1 MKKFV
6 IEIETKGIRLDKA
19 ISNKYQELSRTNIQ
33 KLIEEEKIKVNGKN
47 QKASYKVEDGDVI
60 QIEKIEEEVIN
71 LEPQDIPLDIIYEDK
86 DIIVINK
93 QKGLVVHPA
102 SGNMDGTLVNAI
114 KNIYKGSLSSI
125 GGETRP
131 GIIHRLDKDTS
142 GLIIVAKTNEA
153 HIEIVKQL
161 KEHTV
166 TKTYIALVRG
176 SITEN
181 EATINMPITRNVKD
195 RKKMTVA
202 KDGKNAI
209 THFKVL
215 KRYDGYTLVEV
226 QIETGRTHQIRVH
239 MSTIGNPVV
248 GDKVYS
254 NGRNPFGVQGQML
267 HAWRLGFC
275 HPITKNMLELEA
287 PLPEYF
293 EEIIKQLE

>member
-6 IEIETKGIRLDKA
+6 IEMETKGIRLDKV
-19 ISNKYQELSRTNIQ
+19 ISNQYQELSRTNIQ

-47 QKASYKVEDGDVI
+47 QKASYKVEEGDVI
-60 QIEKIEEEVIN
+60 QIEKVEEKVIN
-71 LEPQDIPLDIIYEDK
+71 LDPQDIPLDIIYEDK

-114 KNIYKGSLSSI
+114 KNIYKDSLSDI

-142 GLIIVAKTNEA
+142 GLIIVARTNQA
-153 HIEIVKQL
+153 HVEMVKQL
-161 KEHTV
+161 KEHAV

-176 SITEN
+176 SISEN

-215 KRYDGYTLVEV
+215 KRYNGYTLVEV

-248 GDKVYS
+248 GDGVYS
-254 NGRNPFGVQGQML
+254 NGRNPFGVKGQML

-275 HPITKNMLELEA
+275 HPITKKRLELEA
-287 PLPEYF
+287 PMPQYF
-293 EEIIKQLE
+293 EEVLTQLQ